1 MNAAFSLAKS
11 GQVATVPFHDSRAV
25 TFWEPWN
32 RYPSVHKGYW
42 GQWRSHEGTGV
53 DELIWAK
60 NKMCGSS
67 AGGLRKADIGGWY
80 ENFTR
85 NEILPSFRTVPVQ
98 KKTFSKYFFF
108 FFFSIWGGL
117 PPLGTR
123 MHCFVL
129 FSRVYRSVPG
139 HPADNEIIQTPG
151 TTTVIDMDW
160 CFEPLSSGNKM
171 RETRR
176 WA

>member
-1 MNAAFSLAKS
+1 MWVFQDAPSLMIIRKNTEHRGADEHRFFSLAKS
-11 GQVATVPFHDSRAV
+11 GQVAIAPFHDSRTV

-98 KKTFSKYFFF
+98 KKNFFSILFFF
-108 FFFSIWGGL
+108 FFFNLRWIA
-117 PPLGTR
+117 T
-123 MHCFVL
+123 F
-129 FSRVYRSVPG
+129 G
-139 HPADNEIIQTPG
+139 HPYALLCT
-151 TTTVIDMDW
+151 
-160 CFEPLSSGNKM
+160 FLSGL
-171 RETRR
+171 
-176 WA
+176 

>member
-108 FFFSIWGGL
+108 FFQFEVDCHLWAPVCIALYFSLGFIEVYLVIPPITKSYRHLGPL
-117 PPLGTR
+117 P
-123 MHCFVL
+123 
-129 FSRVYRSVPG
+129 S
-139 HPADNEIIQTPG
+139 
-151 TTTVIDMDW
+151 
-160 CFEPLSSGNKM
+160 
-171 RETRR
+171 
-176 WA
+176 